1 MFLQANETLTCYTQ
15 SWLGGSGEDSNTTEM
30 QIEKMDYEVSDRHRD
45 SIKTELRP
53 FVLYSGVDSDYS

>member
-1 MFLQANETLTCYTQ
+1 
-15 SWLGGSGEDSNTTEM
+15 M

-53 FVLYSGVDSDYS
+53 FVLYSGVDSDGILNYTWIILAPWPN